1 MSVPANYVFLPWVR
15 QGAAAG
21 IQVADMTAGQP
32 GVVSV
37 SVKLQVNDDLD
48 QIDQAVRLYGPGDV
62 IGIDPRQVVRTD
74 PRHLSVDFEP
84 NYFPAIEFDH
94 PDFPWLFTPAKADD
108 KNRLRPWLC
117 LVVIRK
123 QDGVTVSQQSGAPL
137 PVLEIT
143 EPARPENEL
152 PDLSESWAW
161 AHAQVANAKP
171 EQGSLTQSLS
181 TPALNVSRLLC
192 PRRLDQLTEYWAC
205 VVPTF
210 ELGRK
215 SGLGLPIQRDEH
227 HNEEANLE
235 PAWLIKKDPPTQ
247 PATPLRLPVYYSW
260 EFRTGL
266 GGDFEALAGKLKARI
281 IPKTVGKKQV
291 DISHAFG
298 GQPPVIHP
306 EGATLELQGALR
318 VVKSGPA
325 GWPTEDR
332 LAFQT
337 ALQTILNTAWKQ
349 SSTESNGADHDPI
362 LGPPIYG
369 SWQAA
374 RHTVNVDPAT
384 APFFNWLDELNLDPR
399 HRAVASLGTTV
410 IQTQQEQ
417 LMASAW
423 EQIGDIK
430 RINQLRRQAQLGLQ
444 VNTVYHTKHFNRF
457 SAEAVVRLLAPA
469 QYRVVVAPT
478 TTLEKRSLFS
488 SRISRSAIPPTAVSA
503 PLRRLT
509 SERGQISVRFQA
521 KNAAPINIL
530 KTLNNVVSMVPPEI
544 KRAGWIL
551 LDDVTEQ
558 ATIQPGLKSAIT
570 FREIFNTLDSGPQLG
585 RFQITD
591 EAGTSTPLV
600 ALLPII
606 TGVSPLGMPDSADAA
621 AFRAAAKEHFD
632 YVVNKALLS
641 FLTAPAPPLDLSQT
655 KRALLQSIKPQTTI
669 AARLLLSQTL
679 DDGSGESFDPLEPI
693 VDAPVFPQP
702 MYEALRDVSQDF
714 LFPGLEDVPANSV
727 TVLETNPEFVESF
740 MVGLNAEM
748 SHELLWRDY
757 PTDQRGTYF
766 GQFWDT
772 SVNTGQPDI
781 DHISQWNNNHLGD
794 NTPRASGKLVLLI
807 RGDLLRRYPNS
818 VIYAVPAFK
827 NAQGKLDFLRQSQ
840 NELHPLF
847 RGTLKPDVT
856 FLGFNLTDAQAL
868 GDPPNDPNGYFFVI
882 QQQPTEPRFGMD
894 EADYGP
900 PEPPALVTWN
910 DLSWRHLAQTEQELK
925 KLSYASVTTVL
936 PDINKAKWGVNSNS
950 AHHAYITVQ
959 RPVRIA
965 IHAQPLLRHA

>member
-21 IQVADMTAGQP
+21 IQITDMTTAQP

-48 QIDQAVRLYGPGDV
+48 QINQTVRLYGPGDV
-62 IGIDPRQVVRTD
+62 IGIDLRQVVRTD
-74 PRHLSVDFEP
+74 PHHLSTDFEP

-123 QDGVTVSQQSGAPL
+123 QDGVTVSQQPGSPL

-143 EPARPENEL
+143 DPARPENEL

-161 AHAQVANAKP
+161 AHAQVANVKP
-171 EQGSLTQSLS
+171 EQSALSQSLTNS
-181 TPALNVSRLLC
+181 PALNVSRLLC
-192 PRRLDQLTEYWAC
+192 PRRLDPLTEYWAC
-205 VVPTF
+205 VVPAF

-215 SGLGLPIQRDEH
+215 SGLGLPIQRDEQ
-227 HNEEANLE
+227 HNEEATLE
-235 PAWLIKKDPPTQ
+235 PAWRIKKDPPTE
-247 PATPLRLPVYYSW
+247 PVTPLTLPVYYKW

-266 GGDFEALAGKLKARI
+266 GGDFEALAGQLKARI
-281 IPKTVGKKQV
+281 IPETVGKKQV
-291 DISHAFG
+291 DISHGFAS
-298 GQPPVIHP
+298 QPAVIHP
-306 EGATLELQGALR
+306 EGGTLELQGALR
-318 VVKSGPA
+318 VVKSEPA
-325 GWPTEDR
+325 LWPQDDR
-332 LAFQT
+332 LLFQT
-337 ALQTILNTAWKQ
+337 ALQSILNTAWKQ
-349 SSTESNGADHDPI
+349 SSTQSNGTEHDPI

-369 SWQAA
+369 EWQAA
-374 RHTVNVDPAT
+374 RHMLNLDPA
-384 APFFNWLDELNLDPR
+384 PVNWLDELNLDPR

-410 IQTQQEQ
+410 VQTQQEQ

-423 EQIGDIK
+423 EQLGDIK

-444 VNTVYHTKHFNRF
+444 VNTVYHSKHFNRF
-457 SAEAVVRLLAPA
+457 STEAVIRLLAPA
-469 QYRVVVAPT
+469 QNRLVVAPT
-478 TTLEKRSLFS
+478 STLEKRSLFS
-488 SRISRSAIPPTAVSA
+488 SRIAQSVIPPTAFSA

-509 SERGQISVRFQA
+509 SERGLISVRFQVS
-521 KNAAPINIL
+521 NAAPINIL
-530 KTLNNVVSMVPPEI
+530 KTLNNAVPMVAPEI
-544 KRAGWIL
+544 KRAGWVL

-558 ATIQPGLKSAIT
+558 ANIQPGLKSSIS
-570 FREIFNTLDSGPQLG
+570 FRGIFNALDAGPQLG
-585 RFQITD
+585 RFQIVD
-591 EAGTSTPLV
+591 EGGTSTPLV

-606 TGVSPLGMPDSADAA
+606 TGVSPSGMPDSADAA
-621 AFRAAAKEHFD
+621 AFRAAAKQHYD
-632 YVVNKALLS
+632 YVVNHALLS
-641 FLTAPAPPLDLSQT
+641 FLTAPSPPLDLNQT
-655 KRALLQSIKPQTTI
+655 KQALLQSINPRKTI
-669 AARLLLSQTL
+669 TARLQLSQTL
-679 DDGSGESFDPLEPI
+679 DDGSGESSDPVEPI
-693 VDAPVFPQP
+693 VDAPDFPQP

-714 LFPGLEDVPANSV
+714 LFPGLDDVPANSV

-740 MVGLNAEM
+740 MVGLNTEM
-748 SHELLWRDY
+748 NRELLWRDY

-766 GQFWDT
+766 RRFWDT
-772 SVNTGQPDI
+772 SASTGQPDI
-781 DHISQWNNNHLGD
+781 DYISRWNNNHLGQ

-807 RGDLLRRYPNS
+807 RGDLLRRYPNA

-827 NAQGKLDFLRQSQ
+827 NSQAKLDFMREPEK
-840 NELHPLF
+840 ELHPLF

-856 FLGFNLTDAQAL
+856 FLGFDLTDAQAL

-900 PEPPALVTWN
+900 TEPPALITWN
-910 DLSWRHLAQTEQELK
+910 DLSWRHLAPTEQELE

-950 AHHAYITVQ
+950 AHHAYITLQ

-965 IHAQPLLRHA
+965 IHAQQLLRHA

>member
-1 MSVPANYVFLPWVR
+1 MSLPANYVFLPWVR

-21 IQVADMTAGQP
+21 IQVTDMTAGQP

-37 SVKLQVNDDLD
+37 SVKLQVNDDPD
-48 QIDQAVRLYGPGDV
+48 QIDQPVRLYGPGDV

-74 PRHLSVDFEP
+74 PHHLSADFEP

-123 QDGVTVSQQSGAPL
+123 QDGVKVSQQPGAPL
-137 PVLEIT
+137 PVLEIAD
-143 EPARPENEL
+143 PARPENEL

-171 EQGSLTQSLS
+171 QPGPLTQSLM
-181 TPALNVSRLLC
+181 TPELNVSRLLC
-192 PRRLDQLTEYWAC
+192 PRRLDPLTEYLAC

-215 SGLGLPIQRDEH
+215 SGLGLPIQHDEQ
-227 HNEEANLE
+227 HNDEATLE
-235 PAWLIKKDPPTQ
+235 PAWRIKKDPPTE
-247 PATPLRLPVYYSW
+247 PATPLTLPVYYQW
-260 EFRTGL
+260 EFRTGT
-266 GGDFEALAGKLKARI
+266 GGDFETLVGQLRARI
-281 IPKTVGKKQV
+281 IPETVGKKEV
-291 DISHAFG
+291 DITHAFG
-298 GQPPVIHP
+298 GQPAVIHP
-306 EGATLELQGALR
+306 EGSTLELQGALR
-318 VVKSGPA
+318 VVRSVPA
-325 GWPTEDR
+325 TWPSDDR

-337 ALQTILNTAWKQ
+337 ALQTILNTAWMQ
-349 SSTESNGADHDPI
+349 SSTESNGAEHDPI

-369 SWQAA
+369 GWQAA
-374 RHTVNVDPAT
+374 RHTVNVDPNT

-417 LMASAW
+417 LMAAAW
-423 EQIGDIK
+423 EQIGDVK
-430 RINQLRRQAQLGLQ
+430 RINQLRRQAQFGLQ

-457 SAEAVVRLLAPA
+457 STEAVVRLLAPA
-469 QYRVVVAPT
+469 QSRVVVAPT
-478 TTLEKRSLFS
+478 SAIEKRALFS
-488 SRISRSAIPPTAVSA
+488 SRISRSAIPLTAVSA

-509 SERGQISVRFQA
+509 SERGRISVRFQA
-521 KNAAPINIL
+521 SNAAPINIL
-530 KTLNNVVSMVPPEI
+530 KTLNREVPMVSPEI

-558 ATIQPGLKSAIT
+558 ANIQAGLKSAIS
-570 FREIFNTLDSGPQLG
+570 FRTISSTLDSGPKLG

-591 EAGTSTPLV
+591 EGGTSTPLV

-621 AFRAAAKEHFD
+621 AFRAAAKEHVD
-632 YVVNKALLS
+632 YVVNRALLS
-641 FLTAPAPPLDLSQT
+641 FLTAPAPPLDLNKT
-655 KRALLQSIKPQTTI
+655 RGALLQSINPRTTI

-679 DDGSGESFDPLEPI
+679 DEGSGESFDPLEPI
-693 VDAPVFPQP
+693 VDAPDFPQP

-727 TVLETNPEFVESF
+727 TVLETNPVFVESF

-748 SHELLWRDY
+748 SRELLWRDY

-766 GQFWDT
+766 RHFWDT
-772 SVNTGQPDI
+772 SANTGQPDI
-781 DHISQWNNNHLGD
+781 DYISQWSNNHLGD

-807 RGDLLRRYPNS
+807 RGDLLRRYPNA

-827 NAQGKLDFLRQSQ
+827 NAQGKLDFQREPA

-856 FLGFNLTDAQAL
+856 FLGFDLTDAKAL
-868 GDPPNDPNGYFFVI
+868 GDAPNNPDGYFFVI

-900 PEPPALVTWN
+900 PDPPALVTWN
-910 DLSWRHLAQTEQELK
+910 DLSWRHLAQTEAELK
-925 KLSYASVTTVL
+925 NLSYASVTTVL
-936 PDINKAKWGVNSNS
+936 PDINKAKWGVNSNA
-950 AHHAYITVQ
+950 AHHAYITLQ

-965 IHAQPLLRHA
+965 IHAQQLMRHA